1 MTQAKNWI
9 KVEVKTL
16 QNFLSW
22 EKWFMHTPMKYW
34 SQKGFK
40 KKKRYLTK
48 NFLRGKTS
56 DCKYAKGQ
64 SWVVH
69 YIKFHV
75 ETNASTT
82 VAETKI

>member
-34 SQKGFK
+34 SQKGLEK
-40 KKKRYLTK
+40 KKKDTWL
-48 NFLRGKTS
+48 
-56 DCKYAKGQ
+56 
-64 SWVVH
+64 
-69 YIKFHV
+69 
-75 ETNASTT
+75 
-82 VAETKI
+82 KIFWSKR

>member
-1 MTQAKNWI
+1 MRKMVHAHPYEILKSERI
-9 KVEVKTL
+9 E
-16 QNFLSW
+16 
-22 EKWFMHTPMKYW
+22 
-34 SQKGFK
+34 K
-40 KKKRYLTK
+40 KKDTWLKI
-48 NFLRGKTS
+48 FEVRGKTS
-56 DCKYAKGQ
+56 DCKYAEGQ

>member
-1 MTQAKNWI
+1 MRKMVHAHPYEILKSKRI
-9 KVEVKTL
+9 E
-16 QNFLSW
+16 
-22 EKWFMHTPMKYW
+22 
-34 SQKGFK
+34 